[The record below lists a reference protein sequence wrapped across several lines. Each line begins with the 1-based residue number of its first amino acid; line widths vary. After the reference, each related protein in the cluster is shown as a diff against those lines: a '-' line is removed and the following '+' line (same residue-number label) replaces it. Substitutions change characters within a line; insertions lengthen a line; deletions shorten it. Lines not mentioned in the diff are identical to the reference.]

1 MILNI
6 AAAEGSI
13 LSTSPKHAIAANRKA
28 TITTTIVVVKV
39 HSFHCCR
46 EHGPRM
52 LSARG

>member
-13 LSTSPKHAIAANRKA
+13 LSTSPKHAITANRKA
-28 TITTTIVVVKV
+28 KTTTIVLVKV

-46 EHGPRM
+46 EHGTRM